1 MTELRVNKASVLS
14 HTATLSFL
22 HGEEEHRR
30 TAYEYGE
37 AGALRFTVPRA
48 LGTVS
53 ADAVFY
59 DESGRSEVAKTE
71 AHFCGMR
78 GAYDIYEAPLPTLD
92 VGLYFFRMTLHT
104 VIGTLYAYRSD
115 DTVCFS
121 DDGQTPP
128 TFQLSVSDFSFP
140 APKDRLGGVIY
151 HIFVDR
157 FAKGSKTVP
166 LREDAKLNPDWDH
179 GIPEY
184 PAYPGA
190 YLENNVFFGGTL
202 YGVAEKLDYIA
213 TLGVNMIYLSPVFEA
228 YSNHKYDTGDYMKV
242 DAMFGGDAAL
252 SYLIEEAKKRGIGIL
267 LDGVFNHTGADSR
280 YFNRKGRYP
289 TLGAYQSQKS
299 PYYDWYEFQHFPDRY
314 TAWWGIPILPR
325 IHPDR
330 PECRAFFTGKDGVVE
345 HYADFGIAGFRLD
358 VADELSDAFLTEIKA
373 TLAKKNADTVLY
385 GEVWEDASDKIA
397 YDVRKRYYLG
407 RELDGVMNYPLRTG
421 LLSYIKDGTSDALS
435 YALLTV
441 TANAPKRIADA
452 QMNLLGTHDTERV
465 LTVLGGVSGDGLPNE
480 ELARLRMSEE
490 QRDLAKRRLKMAY
503 TALATL
509 PGIPSVYYGDE
520 AGAEGYRDPFNRM
533 PFPWGREDA
542 DLLAHYRTLG
552 ALRKK
557 YAVYREGDLLLLHL
571 DHNLLVFARSGRG
584 GIFLT
589 AVNRSDM
596 PYVFSF
602 PKKGRELFSDTRVEN
617 FTLAPMSSC
626 IFKFRELSEFEISDQ

>member
-1 MTELRVNKASVLS
+1 
-14 HTATLSFL
+14 
-22 HGEEEHRR
+22 
-30 TAYEYGE
+30 
-37 AGALRFTVPRA
+37 
-48 LGTVS
+48 
-53 ADAVFY
+53 
-59 DESGRSEVAKTE
+59 
-71 AHFCGMR
+71 
-78 GAYDIYEAPLPTLD
+78 
-92 VGLYFFRMTLHT
+92 
-104 VIGTLYAYRSD
+104 
-115 DTVCFS
+115 
-121 DDGQTPP
+121 
-128 TFQLSVSDFSFP
+128 
-140 APKDRLGGVIY
+140 
-151 HIFVDR
+151 
-157 FAKGSKTVP
+157 
-166 LREDAKLNPDWDH
+166 
-179 GIPEY
+179 
-184 PAYPGA
+184 
-190 YLENNVFFGGTL
+190 
-202 YGVAEKLDYIA
+202 
-213 TLGVNMIYLSPVFEA
+213 MIYLSPVFEA

-358 VADELSDAFLTEIKA
+358 VADELSDGFLAEIKA

-421 LLSYIKDGTSDALS
+421 LLSYIKDGTCDALS

-465 LTVLGGVSGDGLPNE
+465 LTVLGGVSGDGLPND

-490 QRDLAKRRLKMAY
+490 QRDLAKKRLKMAY

-571 DHNLLVFARSGRG
+571 DHNLLVFARSGHG